1 MSHLRTVLALLVLVS
16 SAAPAGEVERLPP
29 DDGSFLRTWHL
40 DPDGGDDRND
50 GGSPERPLRTL
61 AALSSR
67 RLGAGTR
74 VAIRRGSVLR
84 LTATVQLHGGNAAG
98 WAAYGAYGEP
108 RLPKPILLGSTG
120 IAADAWQAAG
130 PGRWR
135 LDWSERID
143 CADGRRADGVEQGP
157 GNLWFFAGQGAE
169 AAMTAWGW
177 RRQHALAPAA
187 TRGDWH
193 YDPAARA
200 ITLAWPG
207 PPPAWSEAAPNRT
220 LLSYKGQSHLI
231 VEDLDLRYAGGYV
244 FAGHETAHLRLRRL
258 DLSFSGGG
266 TKNGAYVRL
275 GNGIEVAGN
284 TRDVVVEGCRLHQI
298 FDTGI
303 DPQNTGPV
311 AVVQRGLTFRGNL
324 ISRMG
329 LASFELW
336 ARPAGSRLEGVLIEG
351 NTCLGAGRGWGYEQH
366 DHAGQSK
373 VGADLVIFE
382 NQAAAAD
389 LAVRRNVF
397 AGGRLVLLAEFQER
411 QAATRALVRALELR
425 DNLWDPA
432 PGAPAAMLFQGRV
445 DAAGNPD
452 PGPSPVYSRLADWQ
466 RSTLVPGKDAGSIQ
480 GDPGFAAPRD
490 ALDQDRAWIL
500 GLPAASEQ
508 RPRRLGPFALAGD
521 YRRPA
526 AGAERPR

>member
-1 MSHLRTVLALLVLVS
+1 MPQLLTLLSLLVLMS
-16 SAAPAGEVERLPP
+16 SAAPAGAVERLPP
-29 DDGSFLRTWHL
+29 DDGAFLRTWHL
-40 DPDGGDDRND
+40 DPAGGDDRND
-50 GGSPERPLRTL
+50 GGSPERPLRSL
-61 AALSSR
+61 VALSSR

-84 LTATVQLHGGNAAG
+84 LTATVQLHGGNPDG
-98 WAAYGAYGEP
+98 WAAYGAYGDP
-108 RLPKPILLGSTG
+108 RLPKPILLGSLG
-120 IAADAWQAAG
+120 IAAAAWQVAG

-135 LDWSERID
+135 LDWSDRID

-177 RRQHALAPAA
+177 RRQHPLGPAA

-193 YDPAARA
+193 YDPVERA

-207 PPPAWSEAAPNRT
+207 PPPAWTEAAPNRT
-220 LLSYKGQSHLI
+220 LLCYKGQSHLI

-244 FAGHETAHLRLRRL
+244 LAGHETAHLRLRRL

-275 GNGIEVAGN
+275 GNGIEVSGN
-284 TRDVVVEGCRLHQI
+284 TRDVVVEGCRLHQLY
-298 FDTGI
+298 DTGI

-336 ARPAGSRLEGVLIEG
+336 ARPAGSRLEEVLIED

-366 DHAGQSK
+366 DHAGQAK

-382 NQAAAAD
+382 NRAAAAD
-389 LAVRRNVF
+389 VVVRGNVF
-397 AGGRLVLLAEFQER
+397 SGGRLVLLAEFQER
-411 QAATRALVRALELR
+411 QAATRALVRALDLR

-452 PGPSPVYSRLADWQ
+452 PGPSPVFARLADWQ
-466 RSTLVPGKDAGSIQ
+466 RSGEVPGKDAGSTQ
-480 GDPGFAAPRD
+480 ADPGFAAARD
-490 ALDQDRAWIL
+490 ARDQDRAWIL
-500 GLPAASEQ
+500 GLPADAAA
-508 RPRRLGPFALAGD
+508 RPRHLGPFALAGD
-521 YRRPA
+521 YRR
-526 AGAERPR
+526 R